1 MRAAAVVVVL
11 LAAAWVIRPLL
22 GRRRSPIQPADVHRS
37 ELVEAKHAVYRSIL
51 DLEFD
56 REVGKVTPG
65 DYDALRREHEE
76 EAVGIL
82 RALDEVAPAANG
94 AGDSSGQAGGAGEE
108 ALDVLER
115 EITAARQRRRGL

>member
-82 RALDEVAPAANG
+82 RALDEVAPAA
-94 AGDSSGQAGGAGEE
+94 AGDTSGQAGGAGEE

-115 EITAARQRRRGL
+115 EISAARQRRRGL